1 MGKLVKTYLD
11 GGRIYTCCKCDV
23 HLALYENI
31 MSKQFQGRHGKAY
44 LFRDCVNVSTGPMED
59 RILITGVHTV
69 ADIYCNSCKTV
80 VGWKYEAAFE
90 DSQEYKVGKFIIEK
104 VHIRKLGWS

>member
-1 MGKLVKTYLD
+1 
-11 GGRIYTCCKCDV
+11 
-23 HLALYENI
+23 
-31 MSKQFQGRHGKAY
+31 
-44 LFRDCVNVSTGPMED
+44 MED

-69 ADIYCNSCKTV
+69 ADIFCNSCKTV
-80 VGWKYEAAFE
+80 VGWKYVRFPATAPLEHALWLTCGQEAAFE